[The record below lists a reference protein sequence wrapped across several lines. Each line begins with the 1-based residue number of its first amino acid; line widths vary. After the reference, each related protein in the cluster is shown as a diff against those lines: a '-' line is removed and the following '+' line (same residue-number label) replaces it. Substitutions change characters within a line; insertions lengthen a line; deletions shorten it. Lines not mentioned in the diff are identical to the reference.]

1 MPSLPLRLIPAN
13 ARQPAAAGFL
23 PGSDTAAWLEEMA
36 RHPQARFYAVPNSLE
51 DAQAGGLLIIPE
63 RSPHFGPRVLPCILE
78 HGKVAVLCGTALDPL
93 LSPDEAQRLLVYSH
107 YFFHP
112 TLGLV
117 AFEQTDAI
125 LPENLIVS
133 PLPSPVSWLHA
144 APGLPHHPRLARVS
158 LIIAE
163 GETGLFG
170 GAADEIGR
178 HTPKDLQSGAP
189 LLDRLRDK
197 LVSGTASLGMG
208 LLKSL
213 RALAKQ
219 FGSAQKQPPR
229 PAPGKSAAV
238 SGPSP
243 LERLSSWA
251 SVNLEKLAQKR
262 QSEVDRL
269 MKLLESNP
277 DLGLRYAL
285 PLTGNSS
292 RGKAPPGW
300 QLGER
305 NPTFGGRLFGGPA
318 DVWNLAPQTR
328 WQLQQKYRELANR
341 ELAAGRYERAAYIL
355 AELLGDWHASAGALA
370 KGHFYQEAV
379 RIYLT
384 RLNNKALA
392 AQCLEEGGLLAD
404 AVLLYAELGLHE
416 KCGDL
421 MRRLG
426 REREARVAYQEALKG
441 STDRLH
447 DARIL
452 FEKLDQ
458 PGLALSVL
466 ASGYPNSSQ
475 AAQCLERQ
483 FDYLGRLNARDIA
496 LTLAHSLAQP
506 SHQIANRLEMTKTL
520 RLLHQKHHD
529 AEVRGRLSIVA
540 TTLIGEALAS
550 GTSQEKQLLELLPQF
565 AEADLLLRRDADRF
579 ATVRESTRKKAAK
592 AVASPSAAKVVLLHR
607 GSLQLPKGHQ
617 DWHRLIGHEELWL
630 AIGFLDGIRQVWT
643 LGQQGQIIGTIVPS
657 AESQSITNRQPIFVD
672 QSEEVWL
679 ALPTKSAYSRA
690 TRNDFASGKVL
701 KPHQAADLTWM
712 PPDVAAVHVH
722 LEGATVLH
730 RNEDGT
736 LVLSSYSRQGE
747 YLRSHTLRW
756 GPPQQSGPTLLANH
770 GGTSII
776 TVGPFLIRIHQGQIL
791 SRVELPA
798 RVLKLQA
805 TQLTQPA
812 AFLVVT
818 DSEVILL
825 TPGKGRDLGTMQL
838 FSGNNPKACF
848 LNDGRI
854 AVGDKNSFLLYDAYP
869 ATNLLSSTPLIVAG
883 HPRPAPADY
892 TAWGDR
898 SLAVLHAD
906 GIIDWFG

>member
-1 MPSLPLRLIPAN
+1 MPTLPLRLIPAN

-36 RHPQARFYAVPNSLE
+36 RHPQARFYAVPNSVE
-51 DAQAGGLLIIPE
+51 DAQAGGLLIIPD
-63 RSPHFGPRVLPCILE
+63 RAPHFGPRVLPCILE
-78 HGKVAVLCGTALDPL
+78 HGKVAVLCGTALDPV
-93 LSPDEAQRLLVYSH
+93 LSLEEAQRLLVYFH

-117 AFEQTDAI
+117 AFEETDAI
-125 LPENLIVS
+125 LPESLIVS

-144 APGLPHHPRLARVS
+144 VPGLPHHPRLSRVS

-163 GETGLFG
+163 GEAGLFG

-189 LLDRLRDK
+189 LLDRLRDR

-213 RALAKQ
+213 GALAKQ
-219 FGSAQKQPPR
+219 FGSAQKPPPR
-229 PAPGKSAAV
+229 PAPGKPPAV
-238 SGPSP
+238 SGPGP
-243 LERLSSWA
+243 LERLASWA

-285 PLTGNSS
+285 PLTSDSS

-305 NPTFGGRLFGGPA
+305 NPTFGGRFFGGPA
-318 DVWNLAPQTR
+318 DVWNLAPQTQ

-355 AELLGDWHASAGALA
+355 AELLGDWHAAAGALA

-404 AVLLYAELGLHE
+404 AILLYAELGLHE

-426 REREARVAYQEALKG
+426 KEPEARQAYQEAIKG

-483 FDYLGRLNARDIA
+483 FDYLGRLNARENA
-496 LTLAHSLAQP
+496 LILAHSLAQP
-506 SHQIANRLEMTKTL
+506 SHQIADRLEMAKTL

-540 TTLIGEALAS
+540 TSLIGEALAA
-550 GTSQEKQLLELLPQF
+550 GTSQEKQLLSLLPQF
-565 AEADLLLRRDADRF
+565 AEADLLLRRDADRY
-579 ATVRESTRKKAAK
+579 ATVRESARKKAGK
-592 AVASPSAAKVVLLHR
+592 AEASPSAAKVVLLHR
-607 GSLQLPKGHQ
+607 GSVQLPKVCE
-617 DWHRLIGHEELWL
+617 DWSRILSHGDLWL
-630 AIGFLDGIRQVWT
+630 AVGYQDGIRHAWT
-643 LGQQGQIIGTIVPS
+643 LGQQGQIIGTILPS
-657 AESQSITNRQPIFVD
+657 PESHSITNHQPVFTH
-672 QSEEVWL
+672 QSDEVWL
-679 ALPTKSAYSRA
+679 PLNTKCAYSRA
-690 TRNDFASGKVL
+690 TRNDFAAAKVL
-701 KPHQAADLTWM
+701 KPNQAADLTWM
-712 PPDVAAVHVH
+712 PPNVAAVHVH
-722 LEGATVLH
+722 SEGAIVLH
-730 RNEDGT
+730 WNEDGT
-736 LVLSSYSRQGE
+736 LTLSFYSRRGVH
-747 YLRSHTLRW
+747 LRTHSLGW
-756 GPPQQSGPTLLANH
+756 SPPQMSGPTLLASH
-770 GGTSII
+770 GETSII
-776 TVGPFLIRIHQGQIL
+776 SVGPFLIRIHQGKIVSQ
-791 SRVELPA
+791 VELPA
-798 RVLKLQA
+798 RVLKLQT

-825 TPGKGRDLGTMQL
+825 TPGKGRELGTMQL

-854 AVGDKNSFLLYDAYP
+854 AVGDKNSFLLYSAYP
-869 ATNLLSSTPLIVAG
+869 TTNLLSSTPLIVPG
-883 HPRPAPADY
+883 HSRPAPADY
-892 TAWGDR
+892 AAWGDR

-906 GIIDWFG
+906 GVVDWFG